1 MKLIGLIVL
10 EMYLNNF
17 LFLYIIEI
25 NLLYNNF
32 FLKFI
37 LILFY
42 KLEWLFSVNGKS
54 I

>member
-1 MKLIGLIVL
+1 MKFGLIVL
-10 EMYLNNF
+10 EMYLNYF

-25 NLLYNNF
+25 IF
-32 FLKFI
+32 FFKKFI

-42 KLEWLFSVNGKS
+42 KLERLFSVNGKL

>member
-1 MKLIGLIVL
+1 MKFGLIVL
-10 EMYLNNF
+10 EMYLNYF

-25 NLLYNNF
+25 NLLNNI
-32 FLKFI
+32 FLKKFI

-42 KLEWLFSVNGKS
+42 KLEWLFSVNGKL